1 MKSNAANKPIYE
13 VIFSDL
19 CDQIIDGKLVP
30 GEILPSEN
38 ELCARYETSRET
50 VRKGLKRLEIGR
62 AHV

>member
-19 CDQIIDGKLVP
+19 CDQNIDGKLVP

-50 VRKGLKRLEIGR
+50 VR
-62 AHV
+62 

>member
-38 ELCARYETSRET
+38 ELCARYETSR
-50 VRKGLKRLEIGR
+50 
-62 AHV
+62 